1 MARVLHVQASPRGDE
16 SFSIRVA
23 RAFLEAYA
31 KAHPDDTLET
41 LDLAADPPPP
51 FRGDEARA
59 KMRILGGQ
67 APAPEQAKAWA
78 RVTET
83 IRRFKKADKFIVSS
97 PMWNFSLP
105 YPLKHYLDV
114 LIQPGETFRYTPEGR
129 VEGLLRGRPCML
141 ILARGGRY
149 GPGSGGDPSADSGSP
164 RAGSRGEAMD
174 FQLPYLK
181 AALGFIGLEDIGVIL
196 IEPTAAEGPDA
207 AQKALDSA
215 IAAARRRALAF

>member
-1 MARVLHVQASPRGDE
+1 MARVLHVQASPRGEE
-16 SFSIRVA
+16 SFSIRTA
-23 RAFLEAYA
+23 GAFLEAYA
-31 KAHPDDTLET
+31 KAHPGDTIET

-67 APAPEQAKAWA
+67 APAPQQAKAWA
-78 RVTET
+78 RVTAV
-83 IRRFKKADKFIVSS
+83 IRRFKKADNFIFSS
-97 PMWNFSLP
+97 PMWNFALP
-105 YPLKHYLDV
+105 YHLKHYLDV

-149 GPGSGGDPSADSGSP
+149 GPGSGG
-164 RAGSRGEAMD
+164 EAMD

-196 IEPTAAEGPDA
+196 IEPTAAEGPDVAEKTLA
-207 AQKALDSA
+207 AA
-215 IAAARRRALAF
+215 IADARRKAAAF

>member
-1 MARVLHVQASPRGDE
+1 MPRVLHVQASPRGDE

-31 KAHPDDTLET
+31 KAHPGNTLET
-41 LDLAADPPPP
+41 LDLVTDPPPP

-83 IRRFKKADKFIVSS
+83 IRRFKTAEKFVFSA
-97 PMWNFSLP
+97 PMWNFALP
-105 YPLKHYLDV
+105 YHLKHYLDV
-114 LIQPGETFRYTPEGR
+114 LIQPGETFRYTPEGK

-181 AALGFIGLEDIGVIL
+181 AALGFIGFERIETIL

-207 AQKALDSA
+207 AEKAL
-215 IAAARRRALAF
+215 AAAFADARRRAADF